1 MVAPVGGIG
10 DDRLDAGGT
19 ASDRGVGGTFEM
31 ACWFLRKSYFGH
43 SRKKP
48 NNRHEGKRSHAFEE
62 KNKRMK
68 KRITIK
74 CLAVAGLLALATGC
88 GKTENAPPPAK
99 DADQQMTAP
108 KAEPRPNSVQPVA
121 QPTNAAATTTDAPK
135 TTPDTALKAAD
146 AAMTPAK
153 EIAPQVVAAT
163 NAVPD
168 KPQGAVGQT
177 QTTMSG
183 LSQDQMV
190 QGLKDALAKG
200 LQEAIANLGHDGG
213 FLTNLNVKIPMPEKM
228 QTVEKALRAMKQDK
242 LADDFVTTMNHAA
255 EQAVPEAGS
264 VFADALKQMTIEDAK
279 TILSGTNDAATQ
291 YFQKTTQTNLYAKFY
306 PIVQKATEQTGVTAA
321 YKNLMAKANVGQ
333 GLGSFGS
340 ALGGTLLG
348 MDSMDIDAYV
358 TNKALDGLFKMVAEE
373 EQQIRQNPVA
383 RTTAVLQK
391 VFGALKK

>member
-1 MVAPVGGIG
+1 
-10 DDRLDAGGT
+10 
-19 ASDRGVGGTFEM
+19 M

-48 NNRHEGKRSHAFEE
+48 NNGHEGDRSHAFEE
-62 KNKRMK
+62 ENKRMK

-74 CLAVAGLLALATGC
+74 CLAVAGLLALAAGC

-99 DADQQMTAP
+99 DANQQMTAP
-108 KAEPRPNSVQPVA
+108 KAEPRPKAEQPVA
-121 QPTNAAATTTDAPK
+121 QTTNAAAITTDAPK

-146 AAMTPAK
+146 AAMAPAK
-153 EIAPQVVAAT
+153 EMAPQVVAAT

-291 YFQKTTQTNLYAKFY
+291 YFQNTTQTNLYAKFY

-348 MDSMDIDAYV
+348 KDSMDIDAYV

-373 EQQIRQNPVA
+373 EQRIRQNPVA